1 MSDNIIDPNG
11 SMANEARDATGQV
24 LDAQGR
30 AMNQAKQT
38 ANQAQQAA
46 REGLDQVGDYV
57 RQQPVSAA
65 LIALGV
71 GYIIGRLR
79 IL

>member
-1 MSDNIIDPNG
+1 MSDNIFDPNG
-11 SMANEARDATGQV
+11 SMANEARDTSGRV

-30 AMNQAKQT
+30 AMNQARQT
-38 ANQAQQAA
+38 ANQAQQTAS
-46 REGLDQVGDYV
+46 EGIDQVGHYV
-57 RQQPVSAA
+57 REQPVSAA
-65 LIALGV
+65 LIALGI

>member
-1 MSDNIIDPNG
+1 MT
-11 SMANEARDATGQV
+11 NEARDTSGRL

-30 AMNQAKQT
+30 AMNQTRQA
-38 ANQAQQAA
+38 AGQAQRAA
-46 REGLDQVGDYV
+46 GDTMEQMGDYV
-57 RQQPVSAA
+57 RHQPVSAA
-65 LIALGV
+65 LIALGI